1 MVHGDKEL
9 ASANYKKSLE
19 LEPKNANATAKLAS
33 LTGEPKEIKID
44 SKIYESY
51 AGDYELAPGFIIT
64 ITSEGGKLMAQATGQ
79 PKFELFP
86 TSETE
91 FFFKVVEAQV
101 TFVKDEAGKVTQL
114 ILNQNGRKMPA
125 KRIR

>member
-1 MVHGDKEL
+1 
-9 ASANYKKSLE
+9 
-19 LEPKNANATAKLAS
+19 KNTNATAKLAA
-33 LTGEPKEIKID
+33 LTGGEPKEIKID

-91 FFFKVVEAQV
+91 FFLKVVEAQV

>member
-1 MVHGDKEL
+1 
-9 ASANYKKSLE
+9 
-19 LEPKNANATAKLAS
+19 
-33 LTGEPKEIKID
+33 
-44 SKIYESY
+44 
-51 AGDYELAPGFIIT
+51 
-64 ITSEGGKLMAQATGQ
+64 MAQATGQ

-91 FFFKVVEAQV
+91 FFLKVVEAQV

>member
-1 MVHGDKEL
+1 MHGDKEL
-9 ASANYKKSLE
+9 AITNYKKSLE
-19 LEPKNANATAKLAS
+19 LNPKNTNATAKLGA
-33 LTGEPKEIKID
+33 LTGSEPKEIKID
-44 SKIYESY
+44 PKIYESY
-51 AGDYELAPGFIIT
+51 AGVYELAPDFIIT
-64 ITSEGGKLMAQATGQ
+64 LTSEDGKLMAQATGQ

-91 FFFKVVEAQV
+91 FFLKVVEAQV
-101 TFVKDEAGKVTQL
+101 TFVRDEAGKVTQL